1 MVSIKLSLLRDPLRW
16 ALGTHWQWALTLP
29 PPPIHRL
36 NHLIKCPTSFHH
48 PKQYKVDP
56 VVPSIWNFGWMPD
69 QGLVIMRRVPIL
81 WFTRMDHQANPTK
94 YLCMISSPYCGNWC
108 SHDIFFFPTG
118 KQQLVIFYRFLKQ
131 HHIA

>member
-48 PKQYKVDP
+48 PKRVQGRSSGP
-56 VVPSIWNFGWMPD
+56 IQLEFWMDARP
-69 QGLVIMRRVPIL
+69 GMVIIRRVPIL
-81 WFTRMDHQANPTK
+81 WFIRMDQQADPTK
-94 YLCMISSPYCGNWC
+94 YLCMMSSPYCGNWC
-108 SHDIFFFPTG
+108 SHEVFFFFPTG
-118 KQQLVIFYRFLKQ
+118 KQ
-131 HHIA
+131 